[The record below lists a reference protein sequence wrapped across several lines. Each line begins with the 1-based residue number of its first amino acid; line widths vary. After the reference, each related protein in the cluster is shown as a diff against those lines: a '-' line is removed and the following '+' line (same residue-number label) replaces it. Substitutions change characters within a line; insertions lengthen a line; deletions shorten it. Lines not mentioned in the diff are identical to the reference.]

1 MEDRINLHQL
11 MELKAAFERADT
23 DQGGS
28 LDMEEFLEAFG
39 GVLGENLTT
48 TQLIHLFMKIDANSD
63 GSVDWDEFT
72 QFMLLE
78 NQAAADM
85 SDRSFAVRYMEQDPR
100 LCDPNP
106 KSVHHRDMIEQIL
119 LIGKGT
125 QQEKLVTSARDG
137 TVRVWN
143 ASTLAHVK
151 TIKVSESSWITDCKY
166 FGASNRLAVACVDRS
181 VYLYDNGSYD
191 EATRVALSGVD
202 TSPLSLGTWNDQ
214 QAEKLIVGDDD
225 GHVTLYDCTPSEG
238 ELYLSA
244 APAPAGRR
252 LLRDRRHSDWVT
264 KVCFYDELNA
274 MVSSSLDGTLR
285 IGELE
290 RRSRHSRVLGDV
302 EKHSQKKGVYSF
314 DWSNTF
320 KLLAS
325 CGLERTVALWNPYT
339 LRQVAQLPGHN
350 SSVQHVEVNDDCH
363 QLITCSI
370 DKTVKVWDLRNLKCL
385 QTMQDKTHSR
395 PENRI
400 SALRYDPVRCQ
411 LLTASTT
418 LRAWPMQKVTK
429 RSVNSGHEHPLCA
442 ALYNQNFN
450 QVVSGDESAQVCVW
464 DVATAEM
471 VFHFADLHRAKMTA
485 MAFDEAGRRLITGG
499 NDGTVRMWNFSNGQC
514 LRELSG
520 EDFLEVSS
528 IMFIVAGQNKLVVA
542 GGWNRKVVVWRD
554 DAEASSAQSTP
565 ERTMSGH
572 AEDIL
577 SIAFSPHH
585 NVLATSGYD
594 GRILVWHMESGLVKF
609 TLCTPNAES
618 FEVRF
623 ESSTP
628 SLPARPARSANAARH
643 AV

>member
-214 QAEKLIVGDDD
+214 QAEKLIAPLSHPCPRSPG
-225 GHVTLYDCTPSEG
+225 GGSPPHGLARPPPWPQSRAAATTPRTRTRRA
-238 ELYLSA
+238 L
-244 APAPAGRR
+244 GR
-252 LLRDRRHSDWVT
+252 
-264 KVCFYDELNA
+264 K
-274 MVSSSLDGTLR
+274 
-285 IGELE
+285 
-290 RRSRHSRVLGDV
+290 
-302 EKHSQKKGVYSF
+302 
-314 DWSNTF
+314 
-320 KLLAS
+320 
-325 CGLERTVALWNPYT
+325 
-339 LRQVAQLPGHN
+339 
-350 SSVQHVEVNDDCH
+350 
-363 QLITCSI
+363 
-370 DKTVKVWDLRNLKCL
+370 
-385 QTMQDKTHSR
+385 
-395 PENRI
+395 
-400 SALRYDPVRCQ
+400 
-411 LLTASTT
+411 
-418 LRAWPMQKVTK
+418 
-429 RSVNSGHEHPLCA
+429 
-442 ALYNQNFN
+442 
-450 QVVSGDESAQVCVW
+450 
-464 DVATAEM
+464 
-471 VFHFADLHRAKMTA
+471 
-485 MAFDEAGRRLITGG
+485 
-499 NDGTVRMWNFSNGQC
+499 
-514 LRELSG
+514 
-520 EDFLEVSS
+520 
-528 IMFIVAGQNKLVVA
+528 
-542 GGWNRKVVVWRD
+542 
-554 DAEASSAQSTP
+554 
-565 ERTMSGH
+565 RTMAARTRSSRT
-572 AEDIL
+572 ARAL
-577 SIAFSPHH
+577 
-585 NVLATSGYD
+585 
-594 GRILVWHMESGLVKF
+594 
-609 TLCTPNAES
+609 
-618 FEVRF
+618 
-623 ESSTP
+623 SSTSRRFSRGP
-628 SLPARPARSANAARH
+628 QGVPCTRPRRCIA
-643 AV
+643 

>member
-202 TSPLSLGTWNDQ
+202 TSPLSLGTW
-214 QAEKLIVGDDD
+214 
-225 GHVTLYDCTPSEG
+225 
-238 ELYLSA
+238 
-244 APAPAGRR
+244 RR
-252 LLRDRRHSDWVT
+252 
-264 KVCFYDELNA
+264 
-274 MVSSSLDGTLR
+274 
-285 IGELE
+285 
-290 RRSRHSRVLGDV
+290 
-302 EKHSQKKGVYSF
+302 
-314 DWSNTF
+314 
-320 KLLAS
+320 
-325 CGLERTVALWNPYT
+325 
-339 LRQVAQLPGHN
+339 
-350 SSVQHVEVNDDCH
+350 
-363 QLITCSI
+363 
-370 DKTVKVWDLRNLKCL
+370 
-385 QTMQDKTHSR
+385 
-395 PENRI
+395 
-400 SALRYDPVRCQ
+400 
-411 LLTASTT
+411 
-418 LRAWPMQKVTK
+418 
-429 RSVNSGHEHPLCA
+429 
-442 ALYNQNFN
+442 
-450 QVVSGDESAQVCVW
+450 
-464 DVATAEM
+464 
-471 VFHFADLHRAKMTA
+471 
-485 MAFDEAGRRLITGG
+485 
-499 NDGTVRMWNFSNGQC
+499 
-514 LRELSG
+514 
-520 EDFLEVSS
+520 
-528 IMFIVAGQNKLVVA
+528 
-542 GGWNRKVVVWRD
+542 
-554 DAEASSAQSTP
+554 
-565 ERTMSGH
+565 
-572 AEDIL
+572 
-577 SIAFSPHH
+577 
-585 NVLATSGYD
+585 
-594 GRILVWHMESGLVKF
+594 
-609 TLCTPNAES
+609 
-618 FEVRF
+618 
-623 ESSTP
+623 
-628 SLPARPARSANAARH
+628 ARSAPGGTGQARACPSRCPSLVRKTLTFFICLRSTRSICAARGTALLRH
-643 AV
+643 AAPCATARASKNSPRRTSFAEVRSAARTLALHPRASLQLRSTQFRSSAERSLRPALSQPRARD

>member
-214 QAEKLIVGDDD
+214 QAEKLIVTSPPPCFG
-225 GHVTLYDCTPSEG
+225 LCRQ
-238 ELYLSA
+238 
-244 APAPAGRR
+244 APHAHIGR
-252 LLRDRRHSDWVT
+252 H
-264 KVCFYDELNA
+264 FPNA
-274 MVSSSLDGTLR
+274 HR
-285 IGELE
+285 
-290 RRSRHSRVLGDV
+290 
-302 EKHSQKKGVYSF
+302 
-314 DWSNTF
+314 
-320 KLLAS
+320 
-325 CGLERTVALWNPYT
+325 
-339 LRQVAQLPGHN
+339 
-350 SSVQHVEVNDDCH
+350 
-363 QLITCSI
+363 
-370 DKTVKVWDLRNLKCL
+370 
-385 QTMQDKTHSR
+385 
-395 PENRI
+395 
-400 SALRYDPVRCQ
+400 
-411 LLTASTT
+411 
-418 LRAWPMQKVTK
+418 
-429 RSVNSGHEHPLCA
+429 
-442 ALYNQNFN
+442 
-450 QVVSGDESAQVCVW
+450 
-464 DVATAEM
+464 
-471 VFHFADLHRAKMTA
+471 LHR
-485 MAFDEAGRRLITGG
+485 
-499 NDGTVRMWNFSNGQC
+499 
-514 LRELSG
+514 
-520 EDFLEVSS
+520 
-528 IMFIVAGQNKLVVA
+528 
-542 GGWNRKVVVWRD
+542 
-554 DAEASSAQSTP
+554 
-565 ERTMSGH
+565 
-572 AEDIL
+572 
-577 SIAFSPHH
+577 IA
-585 NVLATSGYD
+585 
-594 GRILVWHMESGLVKF
+594 
-609 TLCTPNAES
+609 
-618 FEVRF
+618 
-623 ESSTP
+623 
-628 SLPARPARSANAARH
+628 
-643 AV
+643 